1 MALNDKGNPEQT
13 GGDPGAEP
21 DVRLTAPLVIMTTC
35 PDAES
40 AERLSR
46 GLVEGRLAACVNVL
60 PEVGSVYRWQGTI
73 ERSRETLLFI
83 KTTRARYEAVDA
95 FIRAGHPYELPEVIA
110 VPIERGSAAYISWLE
125 HMVSDAQ

>member
-1 MALNDKGNPEQT
+1 MALNDKGNPKQT
-13 GGDPGAEP
+13 GGGPGAEP
-21 DVRLTAPLVIMTTC
+21 DVRLSTPLVIMTTC

-40 AERLSR
+40 ADRLSR
-46 GLVEGRLAACVNVL
+46 RLVEGRLAACVNVL
-60 PEVGSVYRWQGTI
+60 PEIGSVYRWQGTI

-83 KTTRARYEAVDA
+83 KTTRARYEAVEA

>member
-1 MALNDKGNPEQT
+1 MA
-13 GGDPGAEP
+13 
-21 DVRLTAPLVIMTTC
+21 APLVIMATC

-40 AERLSR
+40 ADRLSR

-73 ERSRETLLFI
+73 ERSRETLLLI
-83 KTTRARYEAVDA
+83 KTTCGRYEAVEA
-95 FIRAGHPYELPEVIA
+95 FICAGHPYELPEVIA

>member
-1 MALNDKGNPEQT
+1 MALNDKANPEHI
-13 GGDPGAEP
+13 GDGPGDEP
-21 DVRLTAPLVIMTTC
+21 QVHMAAPLVIMTTC

-46 GLVEGRLAACVNVL
+46 GLVEGGLAACVNVL

-83 KTTRARYEAVDA
+83 KTTRGRYAAVEA
-95 FIRAGHPYELPEVIA
+95 FLRAGHPYELPEVIA

-125 HMVSDAQ
+125 HMVGDTQ

>member
-1 MALNDKGNPEQT
+1 MALNDKGHPKQT
-13 GGDPGAEP
+13 GGGPGAEP
-21 DVRLTAPLVIMTTC
+21 DVRLSTPLVIMTTC

-40 AERLSR
+40 ADRLSR
-46 GLVEGRLAACVNVL
+46 RLVEGRLAACVNVL
-60 PEVGSVYRWQGTI
+60 PETGSVYRWQGTI

-83 KTTRARYEAVDA
+83 KTTRARYEAVEA

-110 VPIERGSAAYISWLE
+110 VPIERGSPAYISWLE